1 MSKFTQALGL
11 VFALVATPLQSALAG
26 DSQVDISYVRPGV
39 DYSQYSKFLIKPLEL
54 DQTLLVPAPWVE
66 GKAGKPRPWRIN
78 QKNAMFLQNRY
89 TSAMKKQL
97 EEIGGYKLT
106 DEAGSDTLE
115 VEIEIISLTPY
126 AEPKD
131 KVITKGS
138 GEMTIRA
145 EIRDSRTAE
154 ALVIYEGDTQV
165 GRDYHENT
173 QFSVDQDVQE
183 LFESWGEYLRLA
195 LDEAKAAK

>member
-26 DSQVDISYVRPGV
+26 DTEVDISYVRPDV
-39 DYSQYSKFLIKPLEL
+39 DFTVYDKFLIKPLEL

-78 QKNAMFLQNRY
+78 QKNAMFLQNQY

-195 LDEAKAAK
+195 LDEARAAK

>member
-26 DSQVDISYVRPGV
+26 DSEVDISYVRPDV
-39 DYSQYSKFLIKPLEL
+39 DFTVYDKFLIKPLEL

-78 QKNAMFLQNRY
+78 QKNAMFLQNQY